1 MTPFLLKRRTI
12 SMAVAGKFPTIGAV
26 LLLASCA
33 GAHVEKPLA
42 MTDRQPVAP
51 VAVTVITSMPR
62 TAQNAQRLDRNKQ
75 ALAAGLAKS
84 LEKAHIVAY
93 PADPSEMTPHAKGSE
108 LSLVVDIGT
117 LQTGSAWTR
126 ELVGFGTG
134 KSRLQSHAVL
144 YDERGTQ
151 LTDVL
156 DFTVKAD
163 SGSMPG
169 VIVSAWN
176 PIGFGVHSARAI
188 TKETLS
194 DGHEDA
200 DRTAKAIVKK
210 MVDYYRT
217 NGWLPPENAGGE

>member
-1 MTPFLLKRRTI
+1 MTPPFLKNRSTT
-12 SMAVAGKFPTIGAV
+12 VAGKFPAIGAV
-26 LLLASCA
+26 LFLTSCA
-33 GAHVEKPLA
+33 GAHVQSPVT

-51 VAVTVITSMPR
+51 VAVIVTTSVHR
-62 TAQNAQRLDRNKQ
+62 TAENAPRLDRNTQ
-75 ALAAGLAKS
+75 ALTAGLAKS

-93 PADPSEMTPHAKGSE
+93 PAGPSETTPHASGSD
-108 LSLVVDIGT
+108 LALVVDIGT

-134 KSRLQSHAVL
+134 KSRLQSHVIL
-144 YDERGTQ
+144 YDERGIQ
-151 LTDVL
+151 LTDLL

-176 PIGFGVHSARAI
+176 PIGFGIHSARAI
-188 TKETLS
+188 TKEALS
-194 DGHEDA
+194 NGHEDA

-210 MVDYYRT
+210 MVEYYRA
-217 NGWLPPENAGGE
+217 NGWLPPENAGSE